1 MEEYSREPCPHRI
14 VDDCGGAFTMGCV
27 GGGLFQG
34 LKGFRNAPQGLGRRV
49 AGSVAAIKT
58 KSPVIGGS
66 FAAWGA
72 VFSIVDCSLVHLRQ
86 KEDPWNS
93 IVSGAVTGGILASHY
108 GAAAMAGSAIIGG
121 VLLSMIEG
129 LGIFFTRFTAEQFR
143 NREPHTMSEANDG
156 YGDFNSSS
164 GFGFPGIPQQNIWT
178 RLALREKHSNII
190 MWPGQDVWELEN
202 WESKESH
209 LRIVRAPVRPA
220 HTCVTSTASPVCFPS
235 SAVGVPTY
243 VSGPGELPHGK
254 TESPAKSKL
263 IVEERSRS
271 LTCTRTRRFTAPFWS
286 GQNVGNPLALCS
298 KCRTSTHLAEIMT
311 AGGSNS
317 QCMYNN
323 RSQSKVQRQPDSRFS
338 PAGSSLDICKKLQS
352 CLQLLLVM
360 RQLLDKQ
367 FLPLAPSSNFKIKI
381 SSSGSSGKTW
391 TCSQV
396 IGLLSPTLVR
406 FPMGNLLERPSGEQL

>member
-93 IVSGAVTGGILASHY
+93 IVSGAVTGGILASRN

-143 NREPHTMSEANDG
+143 NREPNTMSEANDG

-164 GFGFPGIPQQNIWT
+164 GFGFPGAQQAT
-178 RLALREKHSNII
+178 A
-190 MWPGQDVWELEN
+190 
-202 WESKESH
+202 
-209 LRIVRAPVRPA
+209 
-220 HTCVTSTASPVCFPS
+220 TS
-235 SAVGVPTY
+235 
-243 VSGPGELPHGK
+243 
-254 TESPAKSKL
+254 
-263 IVEERSRS
+263 
-271 LTCTRTRRFTAPFWS
+271 
-286 GQNVGNPLALCS
+286 
-298 KCRTSTHLAEIMT
+298 
-311 AGGSNS
+311 
-317 QCMYNN
+317 
-323 RSQSKVQRQPDSRFS
+323 
-338 PAGSSLDICKKLQS
+338 
-352 CLQLLLVM
+352 
-360 RQLLDKQ
+360 
-367 FLPLAPSSNFKIKI
+367 
-381 SSSGSSGKTW
+381 
-391 TCSQV
+391 
-396 IGLLSPTLVR
+396 
-406 FPMGNLLERPSGEQL
+406 